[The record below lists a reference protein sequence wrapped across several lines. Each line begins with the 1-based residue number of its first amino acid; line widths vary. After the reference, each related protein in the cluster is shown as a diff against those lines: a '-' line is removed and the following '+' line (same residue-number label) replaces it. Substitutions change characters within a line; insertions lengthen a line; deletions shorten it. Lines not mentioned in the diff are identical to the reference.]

1 VARRFAL
8 LCLPLALIAA
18 ALFFRLQMKERAAQD
33 PAREAVAAIGSAI
46 EKAKGTYPATH
57 MPQMCVAFH
66 PTTPPQQNLALIKM
80 LGATCARTDNGWDQI
95 EREIGV
101 YDWKNYDAIWLP
113 LCKAHIRPIM
123 IATYNNSLYAA
134 GVFRAIAGQPD
145 IEAFTKFAVAM
156 ANHYIGPCPDMII
169 ELFNEPNA
177 VNWTTVPWSGASYG
191 AMLAPVSAAIKKAQ
205 PRVTVFSGG
214 LGFDAQNPDLWI
226 ADMVRGGSFPAVDAY
241 AFHPYHYDEKNPART
256 LPPEQLLIDAGR
268 FTEHAGHA
276 KSLEAKSLEAKS
288 LPAEPVAA
296 KPILAK
302 PIALTEYG
310 FPWKALGGDLKRQG
324 LYTARA
330 MLAAVIGRYPFQT
343 IYDLVD
349 DGTDYTNVQNTFG
362 LFRSGTYE
370 AKPSGLAFMTIARA
384 VADAKTITLDYDA
397 AQMMPV
403 LSFDKPQGKTLAV
416 WTFDKSGAKTF
427 SKAMDSAKRPS
438 CSNTFG
444 EPYPCL
450 YQNGV
455 VSFSFFETDAPILV
469 MLPR

>member
-18 ALFFRLQMKERAAQD
+18 ALFFRLQMKESAAQD
-33 PAREAVAAIGSAI
+33 VAREAVAAIGSAI

-66 PTTPPQQNLALIKM
+66 PTTPPQQNLALIKI

-101 YDWKNYDAIWLP
+101 YDWKNYDSIWLP

-123 IATYNNSLYAA
+123 IATYNNPLYAA

-226 ADMVRGGSFPAVDAY
+226 ADMVRGVSFPAVDAY

-256 LPPEQLLIDAGR
+256 LPPEQLLIDTGHFAD
-268 FTEHAGHA
+268 HA
-276 KSLEAKSLEAKS
+276 KTGS
-288 LPAEPVAA
+288 A
-296 KPILAK
+296 KPV
-302 PIALTEYG
+302 ALTEYG

-330 MLAAVIGRYPFQT
+330 MLAAIIGRYPFQT

-370 AKPSGLAFMTIARA
+370 AKPSGLAFMTVARA
-384 VADAKTITLDYDA
+384 MADAKTITLDYDA
-397 AQMMPV
+397 AQMMPE
-403 LSFDKPQGKTLAV
+403 LTFDKPQGKTLAV
-416 WTFDKSGAKTF
+416 WTLDKSGAKTF
-427 SKAMDSAKRPS
+427 SKAMDSVKRPS

-450 YQNGV
+450 YQDGIL
-455 VSFSFFETDAPILV
+455 SFSFFETDAPILV
-469 MLPR
+469 TLPR